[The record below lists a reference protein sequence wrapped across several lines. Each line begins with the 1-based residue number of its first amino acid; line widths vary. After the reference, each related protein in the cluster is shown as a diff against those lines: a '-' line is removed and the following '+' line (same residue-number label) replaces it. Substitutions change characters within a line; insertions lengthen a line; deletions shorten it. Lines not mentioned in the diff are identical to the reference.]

1 MIKSMVAKHAIW
13 PKEEDITFNLS
24 ERAQND
30 ENIYGKDNVI
40 NSTIGVLIDDDG
52 KLVALE
58 SVYDE
63 YKNLDDTLI
72 ASYAQIAGQKS
83 YIEAVKK
90 ACFKEHMPKGHIKV
104 VASPGGTGSIKMAIF
119 NYTNE
124 NEKILVP
131 NWYWGPYK
139 IISEEINRELI
150 NYDLFNEKGNFNFES
165 FKNQFLNISYNQER
179 VFTIFNTPAH
189 NPTGYTIEDKE
200 WDKILDLCKKVALE
214 DKKKIILFVD
224 VAYID
229 FSGKDG
235 KDTREFFEKFSNL
248 PENILIIIGFS
259 MSKGYTAYGM
269 RSGACICVSADEEIA
284 DEFYY
289 SCSHS
294 ARANWSN
301 CNRGAMELLT
311 SIINNEEKL
320 KRYENEKNKYK
331 NLLKERAKVFVDK
344 AKEVNL
350 DILPYRDGFFISIPC
365 ENPMKVCEKA
375 IESKLY
381 TIPLKMGI
389 RFAICAVSKEKCEKA
404 PNIIKEAI
412 DFVNKNN

>member
-1 MIKSMVAKHAIW
+1 MINSMVAKHAIW
-13 PKEEDITFNLS
+13 PKEEDIIFSLS
-24 ERAQND
+24 ERAQID
-30 ENIYGKDNVI
+30 EKLCGKENVI
-40 NSTIGVLIDDDG
+40 NATIGALVDDDG
-52 KLVALE
+52 KLITLE

-63 YKNLDDTLI
+63 YKKLDNTLI
-72 ASYAQIAGQKS
+72 SAYAQIAGQKD

-90 ACFKEHMPKGHIKV
+90 ACFKEYMPDEHIRV
-104 VASPGGTGSIKMAIF
+104 VASPGGTGSIKMAVF

-131 NWYWGPYK
+131 NWHWGPYK
-139 IISEEINRELI
+139 IISEEINRELKI
-150 NYDLFNEKGNFNFES
+150 YELFNEEGNFNFDS
-165 FKNQFLNISYNQER
+165 FKKQFLNLSKNQER

-189 NPTGYTIEDKE
+189 NPTGYTITDLE
-200 WDKILDLCKKVALE
+200 WDKILKLCKEVSSD
-214 DKKKIILFVD
+214 DKKKITLFID

-229 FSGKDG
+229 FSGESDN
-235 KDTREFFEKFSNL
+235 DTRKFFEKFSNL
-248 PENILIIIGFS
+248 PENVLIIIGFS

-269 RSGACICVSADEEIA
+269 RSGACICISSNKDIA

-311 SIINNEEKL
+311 TIINDEEKL
-320 KRYENEKNKYK
+320 RRYENEKNSYK
-331 NLLKERAKVFVDK
+331 SLLKERAKAFVEK
-344 AKEVNL
+344 AKDIDLE
-350 DILPYRDGFFISIPC
+350 ILPYRDGFFISIPC
-365 ENPMKVCEKA
+365 ENPIKVCEKA

-381 TIPLKMGI
+381 VIPLKMGI
-389 RFAICAVSKEKCEKA
+389 RFAVCAVSKEKCEKS
-404 PNIIKEAI
+404 PKIIKEAI